1 MTSPATPPARRPTLE
16 GGEAPRIPSFKEFWP
31 FYVSQH
37 RRHGNR
43 VLHFAGTTI
52 GLLFLA
58 RAVASGG
65 RPVFVLWGLVAAYG
79 LAWIGHFFIEKNRP
93 ATFQYPF
100 WSFLGDMKMY
110 GLMWRG
116 RMTAEA
122 ERLGYGR
129 RRAKAA
135 MATAREPASA
145 GTAADHPVS

>member
-1 MTSPATPPARRPTLE
+1 MGKAEPGHFRNFE
-16 GGEAPRIPSFKEFWP
+16 DFWP

-37 RRHGNR
+37 RRHRTR
-43 VLHFAGTTI
+43 VLHFAGTTL
-52 GLLFLA
+52 GLLFLIA
-58 RAVASGG
+58 AIASG
-65 RPVFVLWGLVAAYG
+65 RTIFLIWGVVAAYG
-79 LAWIGHFFIEKNRP
+79 LAWIGHFFIEKKNRP

-122 ERLGYGR
+122 GRLGY
-129 RRAKAA
+129 A
-135 MATAREPASA
+135 EPAPA

>member
-1 MTSPATPPARRPTLE
+1 MGKLETLPLRTFE
-16 GGEAPRIPSFKEFWP
+16 EFWP

-37 RRHGNR
+37 RRHGTR

-58 RAVASGG
+58 AGLATG
-65 RPVFVLWGLVAAYG
+65 RPVFLVCGVVAAYG

-93 ATFQYPF
+93 ATFQYPA
-100 WSFLGDMKMY
+100 WSFLGDLKMY

-122 ERLGYGR
+122 ERLGCGE
-129 RRAKAA
+129 
-135 MATAREPASA
+135 TAPD
-145 GTAADHPVS
+145 GTSVGHPVS

>member
-1 MTSPATPPARRPTLE
+1 MTSPATQPARRPSLE
-16 GGEAPRIPSFKEFWP
+16 GGKPPRIASFKEFWP

-37 RRHGNR
+37 RRHGTR

-58 RAVASGG
+58 RAVASG
-65 RPVFVLWGLVAAYG
+65 RPVFILWGLVAAYG
-79 LAWIGHFFIEKNRP
+79 LAWMGHFFIEKNRP
-93 ATFQYPF
+93 ATFQYPI
-100 WSFLGDMKMY
+100 WSFLGDLKMY

-122 ERLGYGR
+122 VRLGYAG
-129 RRAKAA
+129 
-135 MATAREPASA
+135 PAPA

>member
-1 MTSPATPPARRPTLE
+1 MTSPATQPARRPTLDD
-16 GGEAPRIPSFKEFWP
+16 GEAPRIASFKEFWP

-37 RRHGNR
+37 RRHGTR

-58 RAVASGG
+58 RAVASG

-79 LAWIGHFFIEKNRP
+79 LAWMGHFFIERNRP
-93 ATFQYPF
+93 ATFQYPI

-122 ERLGYGR
+122 ARLGY
-129 RRAKAA
+129 
-135 MATAREPASA
+135 PAGPPAPA
-145 GTAADHPVS
+145 GTAGDHPVS

>member
-1 MTSPATPPARRPTLE
+1 MEHSDPASYRDF
-16 GGEAPRIPSFKEFWP
+16 GGFWP

-37 RRHGNR
+37 RKRGTR
-43 VLHFAGTTI
+43 VLHFAGTTL

-58 RAVASGG
+58 RAVASG

-110 GLMWRG
+110 DLMWRG
-116 RMTAEA
+116 RMTAQA
-122 ERLGYGR
+122 ERLGY
-129 RRAKAA
+129 A
-135 MATAREPASA
+135 EPAPS